1 MSRIVYRHESP
12 TRFIVGTVGQPG
24 ERQFF
29 LQISSPEGV
38 NTVSVEKSQVIA
50 LVERIQ
56 EMLKELKRNQLASLD
71 EINLPSER
79 YSGILEFPI
88 EEDFRVGVI
97 GISWL
102 QDQQR
107 ILIEAQS
114 IGDES
119 LIELL
124 SEDETSFMEDAPD
137 LLTISLR
144 ISQARGFV
152 HQASD
157 VVSAG
162 RQTCPF
168 CGLPVN
174 PEGHL
179 CPRANGY
186 RR

>member
-1 MSRIVYRHESP
+1 MSRIVYRHDKP
-12 TRFIVGTVGQPG
+12 ARIIVGTVGQPG

-29 LQISSPEGV
+29 LQVTSSEGV
-38 NTVSVEKSQVIA
+38 NTVAVEKSQVMA

-71 EINLPSER
+71 EINLPSAR
-79 YSGILEFPI
+79 YSGGLEFPI

-97 GISWL
+97 GISWV
-102 QDQQR
+102 QENQR
-107 ILIEAQS
+107 ILIEAQA

-119 LIELL
+119 LLELL
-124 SEDETSFMEDAPD
+124 DEDETMLMEEAPD
-137 LLTISLR
+137 LLTVSLR
-144 ISQARGFV
+144 ISQARGFC
-152 HQASD
+152 HQASEI
-157 VVSAG
+157 VSAG
-162 RQTCPF
+162 RQACPF

>member
-1 MSRIVYRHESP
+1 MSRIVYRHESVS
-12 TRFIVGTVGQPG
+12 RCVVGTVGVPG
-24 ERQFF
+24 ERAFF
-29 LQISSPEGV
+29 LQVASAQGE
-38 NTVSVEKSQVIA
+38 NCVSVEKSQVMA

-56 EMLKELKRNQLASLD
+56 EMIKELRRNHLASLD
-71 EINLPSER
+71 ELGLPATKES
-79 YSGILEFPI
+79 SALTFPI

-102 QDQQR
+102 QDEQR

-119 LIELL
+119 LVELL
-124 SEDETSFMEDAPD
+124 DEDEVSFMEDAPD

-144 ISQARGFV
+144 INQARGFCD
-152 HQASD
+152 AATA

-162 RQTCPF
+162 RMQCPF
-168 CGLPVN
+168 CGLPID
-174 PEGHL
+174 PQGHL

>member
-1 MSRIVYRHESP
+1 MTRIVYRHDEP
-12 TRFIVGTVGQPG
+12 TRVIVGTVGQPG
-24 ERQFF
+24 ERAFF
-29 LQISSPEGV
+29 IQVSSQDGS
-38 NTVSVEKSQVIA
+38 NSVSVEKSQVAA

-71 EINLPSER
+71 ELNLPSVR
-79 YSGILEFPI
+79 YSGGLEFPI

-102 QDQQR
+102 QDTQR

-119 LIELL
+119 LVELL
-124 SEDETSFMEDAPD
+124 SDDETTFMEDAPD
-137 LLTISLR
+137 LLTFSLR
-144 ISQARGFV
+144 ISQARGFAN
-152 HQASD
+152 QASEI
-157 VVSAG
+157 VSAG
-162 RQTCPF
+162 RQACPF
-168 CGLPVN
+168 CGLPIN